1 MNRTK
6 REINYGMFIL
16 PALLF
21 YVLFCVYPFVTMFY
35 YSVTDYSVSKQTN
48 LDYVGL
54 RNYIEIWD
62 NDLLL
67 YGIKNSIVYA
77 LLMTVFQTAFGILLA
92 VALDKKLKT
101 RNILR
106 SVFFL
111 PAVFS
116 PLVIGFLW
124 NYLMSTSDFGLINQG
139 LTSIGLSKINFL
151 GDSDLALYSVVFT
164 QLWQWTGWA
173 MVIFLANLQSISK
186 DYYEAAEIDGAT
198 ASHQFWKITLP
209 LLQPSVSVVAITAM
223 IGGLKVFD
231 IIMSLTNGGPGNATE
246 TIMTAFIK
254 TSFSEGFYG
263 YGAAFGVVFFVAVL
277 LLTML
282 LMQFLRKWGEKI
294 A

>member
-1 MNRTK
+1 
-6 REINYGMFIL
+6 MFIL
-16 PALLF
+16 PALIF
-21 YVLFCVYPFVTMFY
+21 YVLFCVSPFATMFY
-35 YSVTDYSVSKQTN
+35 YSVTDYSVMKQTN
-48 LDYVGL
+48 LSFVGL
-54 RNYIEIWD
+54 RNYVDIPE

-67 YGIKNSIVYA
+67 SGIKNSLVYA
-77 LLMTVFQTAFGILLA
+77 LLMTIFQSVLGILLA

-101 RNILR
+101 KNILR
-106 SVFFL
+106 SIYFL

-116 PLVIGFLW
+116 PLIIGFLW

-151 GDSDLALYSVVFT
+151 GDSDLALYSVIFT

-198 ASHQFWKITLP
+198 GAQKFWRITLP
-209 LLQPSVSVVAITAM
+209 LLQPSVNVVTVTAM

-254 TSFSEGFYG
+254 TTFSQGFYG
-263 YGAAFGVVFFVAVL
+263 YGAAFGVVFFVAVM
-277 LLTML
+277 LLTMI

>member
-16 PALLF
+16 PALIF
-21 YVLFCVYPFVTMFY
+21 YVLFCVSPFATMFY
-35 YSVTDYSVSKQTN
+35 YSVTDYSVMKQTN
-48 LDYVGL
+48 LSFVGL
-54 RNYIEIWD
+54 RNYVDIPE

-67 YGIKNSIVYA
+67 SGIKNSLVYA
-77 LLMTVFQTAFGILLA
+77 LLMTIFQSVLGILLA

-101 RNILR
+101 KNILR
-106 SVFFL
+106 SIYFL

-116 PLVIGFLW
+116 PLIIGFLW

-151 GDSDLALYSVVFT
+151 GDSDLALYSVIFT

-198 ASHQFWKITLP
+198 GAQKFWRITLP
-209 LLQPSVSVVAITAM
+209 LLQPSVNVVTVTAM

-254 TSFSEGFYG
+254 TTFSQGFYG
-263 YGAAFGVVFFVAVL
+263 YGAAFGVVFFVAVM
-277 LLTML
+277 LLTMI

>member
-1 MNRTK
+1 
-6 REINYGMFIL
+6 MFIL